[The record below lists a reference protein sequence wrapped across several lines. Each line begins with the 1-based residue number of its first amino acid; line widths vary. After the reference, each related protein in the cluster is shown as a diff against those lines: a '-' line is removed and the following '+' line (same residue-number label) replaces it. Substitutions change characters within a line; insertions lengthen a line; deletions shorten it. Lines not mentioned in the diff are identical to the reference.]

1 MKTLNDTHCRHLQS
15 DSWHHNVLSLT
26 HFNKPYL
33 LPTFH
38 SELHPKETKILKRN
52 HYFDLPFSHKH
63 LRTVHT
69 NQSFLPFCL
78 LWFLFSLQRE
88 GISIQKWHR
97 DSLFFIFKITER
109 LTYLNLT
116 VKRYST
122 PSLMTMG
129 LRAAMDAEWWIVII
143 LNTHLVL
150 NNQELLD
157 HGLQLPWTMKWS
169 EYLDLFYHPGLKSKC
184 KEN

>member
-1 MKTLNDTHCRHLQS
+1 
-15 DSWHHNVLSLT
+15 
-26 HFNKPYL
+26 
-33 LPTFH
+33 
-38 SELHPKETKILKRN
+38 
-52 HYFDLPFSHKH
+52 
-63 LRTVHT
+63 
-69 NQSFLPFCL
+69 
-78 LWFLFSLQRE
+78 
-88 GISIQKWHR
+88 
-97 DSLFFIFKITER
+97 
-109 LTYLNLT
+109 LNLT